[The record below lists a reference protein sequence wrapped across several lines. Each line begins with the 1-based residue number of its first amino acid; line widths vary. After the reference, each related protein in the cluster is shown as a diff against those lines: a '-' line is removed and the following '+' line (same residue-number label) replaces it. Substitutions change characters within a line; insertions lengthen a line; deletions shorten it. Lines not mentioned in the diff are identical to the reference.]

1 MTGLE
6 IRDLV
11 VRYERRHSQPVTAV
25 AGASLDVGP
34 GEIVGLVGESGCGK
48 SSVARAA
55 VGLLAPTAGSI
66 TLNGEPV
73 VPIGHATRSRQQARL
88 QMVFQDPFSSLNP
101 RRRIAAQL
109 TDTQRT
115 LGIAAGTPAPTR
127 VAELLEMVGMSP
139 TVAGRYP
146 HQLSGGQR
154 QRVAIARAL
163 SAEPSVIVLDE
174 PLSALDASAQA
185 QIANLLTTLARELR
199 IGMLLISHDLAIV
212 NQVADRVS
220 VMYLGRVVE
229 RGPTGPLWSNP
240 RHPYTEALIGAIP
253 LPDGRH
259 TMPVVLSGEVPNPAN
274 PPAGCRFHPRCPR
287 AFEPCGESTPPL
299 ISGGP
304 GREQACWLYDQ
315 PDVRLS
321 VS

>member
-11 VRYERRHSQPVTAV
+11 VRYQRKHSQPVTAV
-25 AGASLDVGP
+25 AGASLDVAA

-55 VGLLAPTAGSI
+55 VGLIAPSAGSV
-66 TLNGEPV
+66 TLGGDPV
-73 VPIGHATRSRQQARL
+73 LPIGHATRSRDQARL

-101 RRRIAAQL
+101 RRRIAPQL

-115 LGIAAGTPAPTR
+115 LGIARGVPAADR
-127 VAELLEMVGMSP
+127 VGGLLETVGLSP
-139 TVAGRYP
+139 TMGNRYP

-185 QIANLLTTLARELR
+185 QIANLLTSLARELG

-229 RGPTGPLWSNP
+229 RGPTGPLWSSP
-240 RHPYTEALIGAIP
+240 RHPYTAALIGAIP
-253 LPDGRH
+253 RPDGRH
-259 TMPVVLSGEVPNPAN
+259 TMPVVLSGEVPDPAH
-274 PPAGCRFHPRCPR
+274 PPTGCRFHPRCR
-287 AFEPCGESTPPL
+287 HAFDPCATATPPL
-299 ISGGP
+299 VTGGP
-304 GREQACWLYDQ
+304 GREQACWLYDESGD
-315 PDVRLS
+315 PS
-321 VS
+321 GSS